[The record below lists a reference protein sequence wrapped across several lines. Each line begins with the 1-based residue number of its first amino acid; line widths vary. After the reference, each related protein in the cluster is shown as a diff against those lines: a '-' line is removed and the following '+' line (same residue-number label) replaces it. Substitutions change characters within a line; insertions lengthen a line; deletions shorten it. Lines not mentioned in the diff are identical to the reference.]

1 MKVLPSMGKF
11 TAIGMRTPVVE
22 KNALVINTCSD
33 NDKAL
38 IGNMTQWS
46 WSNPTNRLLPV
57 VHPEDPTII
66 AVSIEALWQ
75 GTKIFTP
82 LGRPDP
88 LTLAGD
94 WRRGKAKR
102 PLGAWA
108 GEGAALHNTPAGAR
122 RAIYIPA
129 FIRNKYSILFSTGEL
144 ARHGQELIKAASKHD
159 GPVYLRDWD
168 TGRGV
173 ERNAPMSHAWLLAE
187 ILNTGYVPSGFLE
200 EDDAM
205 KACAIHNLTL

>member
-1 MKVLPSMGKF
+1 MASKNLPSMGKF

-22 KNALVINTCSD
+22 GNALVINTCSE
-33 NDKAL
+33 NDSDHA
-38 IGNMTQWS
+38 GDVHRWT
-46 WSNPTNRLLPV
+46 WSNPTNRRFPV
-57 VHPEDPTII
+57 VHPEDPAVT
-66 AVSIEALWQ
+66 AVSVEALWQ
-75 GTKIFTP
+75 GTKIFKP
-82 LGRPDP
+82 GERPDP

-102 PLGAWA
+102 PIGAWA
-108 GEGAALHNTPAGAR
+108 GEGVALHQSAASAR

-129 FIRNKYSILFSTGEL
+129 FIRAKYAFLMSSDIAERIL
-144 ARHGQELIKAASKHD
+144 RYAAKHD

-187 ILNTGYVPSGFLE
+187 ILNTGTVPCGYL
-200 EDDAM
+200 DDELQQQAE
-205 KACAIHNLTL
+205 AIHFLTQ